1 MDIKNKY
8 RLAAARLESLKKEL
22 SITQD
27 MFDQALKEF
36 SEEFLKHVVDDSEE
50 EEEPETQEEEQS
62 GNQGNR
68 TSQTEVDQSKSKQT
82 SDFVDDVVKDTD
94 EELKKIFKKIA
105 KETHPDLL
113 HSKSD
118 FEREKKKDLFNVAK
132 TAIEKEDYFELTRVA
147 AELGIDTPP
156 PTLKHV
162 RMVEETSR
170 KIEQEIRKFKNSVAW
185 TWWKIEDVNDRIRC
199 MNRYVEALK
208 TN

>member
-8 RLAAARLESLKKEL
+8 KLAAARLESLKKEL

-50 EEEPETQEEEQS
+50 ESEEPEEEQS
-62 GNQGNR
+62 SNQENN
-68 TSQTEVDQSKSKQT
+68 TSQTEVEQSKSKQ
-82 SDFVDDVVKDTD
+82 SSNFVDDVVKNTD

-113 HSKSD
+113 HTKSD
-118 FEREKKKDLFNVAK
+118 FEREKKQDLFNVAK

-170 KIEQEIRKFKNSVAW
+170 KIEQEIRKLKNSVAW

-208 TN
+208 SN